1 MKDLMWF
8 LFKVSNSLLQVVL
21 SYFNRQ
27 IILAIFIGQ
36 ILDMGNIYNFLV
48 LFLFF
53 CLTRFSYAQNFT
65 FKRLTIN
72 QELSNNTIYAIAE
85 DADGFLWFGSR
96 DGLNKY
102 DGYEF
107 TVFKSDPSDSL
118 SLPGNNIQALFAH
131 PNGDLWIGL
140 RQAGLCIL
148 DRATQQFRV
157 NPFSQV
163 YEDWRAVSIQAIFR
177 DSKGYMWLGSSGRGV
192 VRISPDNQKLE
203 YFGVE
208 APAPKRHLQEHSCFS
223 FAEDQAGNVWM
234 GTNGHRLH
242 CYLRGKDSVMVVE
255 DDPASGIDMYSY
267 TKSLLIKDGILWIG
281 TEGNGVIRYDIGSGK
296 FLGKALGNALVKDLI
311 LYQGMTLISTDG
323 DGLFLTKDDG
333 RTYQAVQS
341 IPHLHNS
348 LNTDALYDLFADS
361 RQNLWIGSFNGGVN
375 LYTPHKNEFQ
385 TYPQISGS
393 LEAPGSQ
400 SVLAFLEDKEG
411 FIWIGK
417 DGGGLVRV
425 HPSGQTNATYR
436 ADPSK
441 PGSISSDV
449 VTAVYQDSKGRFW
462 AGTFSRG
469 LDLFDPQRG
478 TLENFRN
485 DALDSFSISNDNV
498 WSVVEDSRGNL
509 WIGTLGGGLN
519 RFDFEKKKFY
529 RYTPDTNI
537 PPRPGRLF
545 DWNVRVLLV
554 DRQDNL
560 WVGTEFGGLNKRDP
574 ATGQFSHWL
583 ANTGDSTA
591 LQSNFILCLHLDR
604 KGRLWVGTEGGGLHL
619 MLKEGVF
626 KNYAIKDGLPSNV
639 INAIEEDGSGT
650 LWISTNRGLAALNP
664 ETGMV
669 ATFDQHD
676 GLQSN
681 QFNPGASLRT
691 RKGEIYFGGVLGLNS
706 FIPENIVVDSLPA
719 KVVFTDFKLF
729 NKSLPASACGPL
741 NESPVI
747 DLHYT
752 DNVFT
757 IEFAALEFNNP
768 AKYQYAYRLLGFEE
782 EWNVVNAKQRR
793 ATYTNLNAGEYTFQV
808 RASKSKGVWS
818 EQPIEMVIRVSPP
831 FWKTWWFRAVVT
843 LLAISAVVTFL
854 GFLDSKRM
862 ETHQKRLMKAEQ
874 EILKLRNERLSEEVQ
889 EKNAQLSAA
898 LLQTAHKNTSLD
910 KLKKQLLDI
919 GRDKTADATQKKEIR
934 QLVRKIDSE
943 LSSEDYWE
951 QFQLNFDQVHQQFSQ
966 LLHLRHPE
974 LTPNE
979 IRLCCLLRIN
989 MTNREIASIQ
999 NISLSAVEKSKYR
1012 LKKKLGLDRE
1022 ADLNAY
1028 VLGIS

>member
-1 MKDLMWF
+1 MRNNHYF
-8 LFKVSNSLLQVVL
+8 LAVFLL
-21 SYFNRQ
+21 S
-27 IILAIFIGQ
+27 
-36 ILDMGNIYNFLV
+36 
-48 LFLFF
+48 FF
-53 CLTRFSYAQNFT
+53 TQSAFSQNFT
-65 FKRLTIN
+65 FGHLTIN
-72 QELSNNTIYAIAE
+72 QELSNNTIYAIVE
-85 DADGFLWFGSR
+85 DRDGFLWFGSR

-107 TVFKSDPSDSL
+107 TVFKSDPTDSL

-131 PNGDLWIGL
+131 PGGDLWIGL

-157 NPFSQV
+157 NPFMQV
-163 YEDWRAVSIQAIFR
+163 YDDWRSVSVQAIFR
-177 DSKGYMWLGSSGRGV
+177 DSRGYMWLGTSGRGV
-192 VRISPDNQKLE
+192 VRIDPEVENFE
-203 YFGVE
+203 YFGPE
-208 APAPKRHLQEHSCFS
+208 AQDPRRRLVDHSCFS
-223 FAEDQAGNVWM
+223 FVEDKNGNVWM
-234 GTNGHRLH
+234 GTNDNHIH
-242 CYLRGKDSVMVVE
+242 CYLADTDSIAVIGN
-255 DDPASGIDMYSY
+255 DPAKGIDLYSY
-267 TKSLLIKDGILWIG
+267 TKSLAIKNDVLWIG
-281 TEGNGVIRYDIGSGK
+281 TEGNGVIRYDLERREY
-296 FLGKALGNALVKDLI
+296 LGKALGNALVKDVTP
-311 LYQGMTLISTDG
+311 YRDMMLISTDG
-323 DGLFLTKDDG
+323 DGLFYSKDEG
-333 RTYQAVQS
+333 RSFQAVQS
-341 IPHLHNS
+341 SPNLKS
-348 LNTDALYDLFADS
+348 LNTDALYDLYVDS
-361 RQNLWIGSFNGGVN
+361 RDNVWIGSFNGGLNVYVPN
-375 LYTPHKNEFQ
+375 KNEFL
-385 TYPQISGS
+385 THPQLSGTIES
-393 LEAPGSQ
+393 PGSQ
-400 SVLAFLEDKEG
+400 SALAFLEDREG
-411 FIWIGK
+411 YIWIGK
-417 DGGGLVRV
+417 DGGGLVRF
-425 HPSGQTNATYR
+425 HPGNRSYTAYR
-436 ADPSK
+436 A
-441 PGSISSDV
+441 GAISSDV
-449 VTAVYQDSKGRFW
+449 VTSIYEDSKGRFW
-462 AGTFSRG
+462 VGTFSRG

-478 TLENFRN
+478 KLENFRQKPG
-485 DALDSFSISNDNV
+485 DSTSISNDNV
-498 WSVVEDSRGNL
+498 WSVIEDSKGNL

-519 RFDFEKKKFY
+519 RFDFEKRKFY

-537 PPRPGRLF
+537 PPRPDRLF
-545 DWNVRVLLV
+545 DWNIRVLLT
-554 DRQDNL
+554 DEKDHL
-560 WVGTEFGGLNKRDP
+560 WIGTEFGGLNKRDA
-574 ATGQFSHWL
+574 ATGQFTHWL
-583 ANTGDSTA
+583 ANTSDSTA

-604 KGRLWVGTEGGGLHL
+604 RGRLWVGTEGGGLHL
-619 MLKEGVF
+619 MVKEGVF

-639 INAIEEDGSGT
+639 INAIEEDASGT
-650 LWISTNRGLAALNP
+650 LWISTNSGLAALNP

-741 NESPVI
+741 NEKPEI
-747 DLHYT
+747 ALRYT

-808 RASKSKGVWS
+808 KASKSKGVWS
-818 EQPIEMVIRVSPP
+818 EEPIELVIRVSPP
-831 FWKTWWFRAVVT
+831 FWKAWWFRAIVIV
-843 LLAISAVVTFL
+843 LVLSAIVAFL
-854 GFLDSKRM
+854 VFLDSKRM
-862 ETHQKRLMKAEQ
+862 EAHQKRLMKAEQ
-874 EILKLRNERLSEEVQ
+874 EILKLRNERLSEEVK

-989 MTNREIASIQ
+989 MTNREIAAIQ
-999 NISLSAVEKSKYR
+999 NTSLSAVEKSKYR
-1012 LKKKLGLDRE
+1012 LKKKLRLDKE
-1022 ADLNAY
+1022 ADLSAY
-1028 VLGIS
+1028 VLGIL

>member
-1 MKDLMWF
+1 MRNIHYF
-8 LFKVSNSLLQVVL
+8 LTVFLL
-21 SYFNRQ
+21 S
-27 IILAIFIGQ
+27 
-36 ILDMGNIYNFLV
+36 
-48 LFLFF
+48 FF
-53 CLTRFSYAQNFT
+53 AQSGFSQNFT
-65 FKRLTIN
+65 FGHLTIN

-85 DADGFLWFGSR
+85 DRDGFLWFGSR

-107 TVFKSDPSDSL
+107 TVFKSDPTDSL

-157 NPFSQV
+157 NPFSAI
-163 YEDWRAVSIQAIFR
+163 YDDWRSVSVQAIFR
-177 DSKGYMWLGSSGRGV
+177 DSRGYMWLGTSGRGV
-192 VRISPDNQKLE
+192 VRIDPEGKNFE
-203 YFGVE
+203 YFGPEVQD
-208 APAPKRHLQEHSCFS
+208 PKRRLLDHSCFS
-223 FAEDQAGNVWM
+223 FAEDKNGNVWL
-234 GTNGHRLH
+234 GTNDNHVH
-242 CYLRGKDSVMVVE
+242 CYL
-255 DDPASGIDMYSY
+255 PASDSIMVIGNDPGRGIDLYSY
-267 TKSLLIKDGILWIG
+267 TKSLAIKNDVLWIG
-281 TEGNGVIRYDIGSGK
+281 TEGNGVIRYDLARREY
-296 FLGKALGNALVKDLI
+296 LGKALGNYLVKDVVPYKNMI
-311 LYQGMTLISTDG
+311 LISTDG
-323 DGLFLTKDDG
+323 DGLFYSKDEG
-333 RTYQAVQS
+333 RSFQAVQS
-341 IPHLHNS
+341 SPNLKS
-348 LNTDALYDLFADS
+348 LNTDALYDLYVDS
-361 RQNLWIGSFNGGVN
+361 RDNVWIGSFNGGLNVYVPN
-375 LYTPHKNEFQ
+375 KNEFL
-385 TYPQISGS
+385 THPQLSGNIES
-393 LEAPGSQ
+393 PGSQ
-400 SVLAFLEDKEG
+400 SALTFLEDREG
-411 FIWIGK
+411 YIWIGK
-417 DGGGLVRV
+417 DGGGLVRF
-425 HPSGQTNATYR
+425 HPGNRSYTAFR
-436 ADPSK
+436 AEPPR
-441 PGSISSDV
+441 PGAISSDV
-449 VTAVYQDSKGRFW
+449 VTSIYEDRKGRFW
-462 AGTFSRG
+462 VGTFSRG
-469 LDLFDPQRG
+469 LDLFDPRRG
-478 TLENFRN
+478 KLENFRQRPG
-485 DALDSFSISNDNV
+485 DSTSISNDNV
-498 WSVVEDSRGNL
+498 WSVIEDNKGNL

-519 RFDFEKKKFY
+519 RFDVEKKKFY

-545 DWNVRVLLV
+545 DWNIRVLLA
-554 DRQDNL
+554 DGQDNL
-560 WVGTEFGGLNKRDP
+560 WIGTEFGGLNKRDA
-574 ATGQFSHWL
+574 ATGRFSHWL
-583 ANTGDSTA
+583 ANTSDSTA

-604 KGRLWVGTEGGGLHL
+604 RGRLWVGTEGGGLHL
-619 MLKEGVF
+619 MVKEGVF

-639 INAIEEDGSGT
+639 INAIEEDDSGT
-650 LWISTNRGLAALNP
+650 LWISTNSGLAALNP

-691 RKGEIYFGGVLGLNS
+691 RKGEFYFGGVLGVNS

-741 NESPVI
+741 NERPEI
-747 DLHYT
+747 ALRYT

-768 AKYQYAYRLLGFEE
+768 AKYQYAYRLRGFEE

-793 ATYTNLNAGEYTFQV
+793 ATYTNLNGGEYTFQV
-808 RASKSKGVWS
+808 KASKSKGVWS
-818 EQPIEMVIRVSPP
+818 KEPIELVIRVSPP
-831 FWKTWWFRAVVT
+831 FWKTWWFRAIVT
-843 LLAISAVVTFL
+843 LLVLSAIVAFL
-854 GFLDSKRM
+854 VFLDSKRM
-862 ETHQKRLMKAEQ
+862 EAHQKRLMKAEQ
-874 EILKLRNERLSEEVQ
+874 EILKLRNERLSEEVK

-989 MTNREIASIQ
+989 MTNREIAAIQ
-999 NISLSAVEKSKYR
+999 NTSLSAVEKSKYR

-1028 VLGIS
+1028 VLGIV

>member
-1 MKDLMWF
+1 MRNNHHF
-8 LFKVSNSLLQVVL
+8 LIPFLLSFFTQ
-21 SYFNRQ
+21 
-27 IILAIFIGQ
+27 LA
-36 ILDMGNIYNFLV
+36 
-48 LFLFF
+48 
-53 CLTRFSYAQNFT
+53 FSQNFT
-65 FKRLTIN
+65 FGHLTIN
-72 QELSNNTIYAIAE
+72 QELSNNTIYAIVE
-85 DADGFLWFGSR
+85 DRDGFLWFGSR

-107 TVFKSDPSDSL
+107 TVFKSDPTDSL
-118 SLPGNNIQALFAH
+118 SLPCNNVQALFTH

-157 NPFSQV
+157 NPFQQV
-163 YEDWRAVSIQAIFR
+163 YDDWRSVSIQAIFR
-177 DSKGYMWLGSSGRGV
+177 DSRGYMWLGTSGRGV
-192 VRISPDNQKLE
+192 VRIDPKGENFE
-203 YFGVE
+203 YFGPEVQD
-208 APAPKRHLQEHSCFS
+208 PKRRLLDHSCFS
-223 FAEDQAGNVWM
+223 FAEDKNGNIWM
-234 GTNGHRLH
+234 GTNDNHIH
-242 CYLRGKDSVMVVE
+242 CYLPASDSIMVIGN
-255 DDPASGIDMYSY
+255 DPAKGIDLYSY
-267 TKSLLIKDGILWIG
+267 TKSLAIKNDVLWIG
-281 TEGNGVIRYDIGSGK
+281 TEGNGVIRYDLVRGEY
-296 FLGKALGNALVKDLI
+296 LGKALGNYLVKDVVPYKDMI
-311 LYQGMTLISTDG
+311 LISTDG
-323 DGLFLTKDDG
+323 DGLFYSKDDG
-333 RTYQAVQS
+333 RSFQAVQS
-341 IPHLHNS
+341 SPNLNS
-348 LNTDALYDLFADS
+348 LNTDALYDLYVDN
-361 RQNLWIGSFNGGVN
+361 RDNVWIGSFNGGVN
-375 LYTPHKNEFQ
+375 VYVPNKNEFL
-385 TYPQISGS
+385 THPQLSGA

-400 SVLAFLEDKEG
+400 SALAFLEDREG
-411 FIWIGK
+411 YIWIGK
-417 DGGGLVRV
+417 DGGGLVRF
-425 HPSGQTNATYR
+425 HPGNRSYTNYR
-436 ADPSK
+436 AT
-441 PGSISSDV
+441 GSISSDV
-449 VTAVYQDSKGRFW
+449 VTSVYEDSRGRFW
-462 AGTFSRG
+462 VGTFSRG
-469 LDLFDPQRG
+469 LDLFDPHRG
-478 TLENFRN
+478 ALENFRQV
-485 DALDSFSISNDNV
+485 AGDSTSISNDNV
-498 WSVVEDSRGNL
+498 WSVVEDGKGNL

-519 RFDFEKKKFY
+519 RFDVEKRKFF

-545 DWNVRVLLV
+545 DWNIRVLLV
-554 DRQDNL
+554 DGQDNL
-560 WVGTEFGGLNKRDP
+560 WIGTEFGGLNKRDP

-604 KGRLWVGTEGGGLHL
+604 RGRLWVGTEGGGLHL
-619 MLKEGVF
+619 MAKEGVF
-626 KNYAIKDGLPSNV
+626 KNYSIKDGLPSNV
-639 INAIEEDGSGT
+639 INAIEEDDSGT
-650 LWISTNRGLAALNP
+650 LWISTNSGLAALNP

-691 RKGEIYFGGVLGLNS
+691 RKGEIYFGGVLGVNS

-741 NESPVI
+741 NERPEIS
-747 DLHYT
+747 LRYS

-793 ATYTNLNAGEYTFQV
+793 ATYTNLNGGKYTFQV

-818 EQPIEMVIRVSPP
+818 KEPIELVINVSPP
-831 FWKTWWFRAVVT
+831 FWKAWWFRAIVT
-843 LLAISAVVTFL
+843 LLVLGAIVAFL
-854 GFLDSKRM
+854 VFLDSKRM
-862 ETHQKRLMKAEQ
+862 EAHQKRLMKAEQ
-874 EILKLRNERLSEEVQ
+874 EILKLRNDRLSEEVR

-919 GRDKTADATQKKEIR
+919 GRDKTADALQKKEIR

-989 MTNREIASIQ
+989 MTNREIAAIQ
-999 NISLSAVEKSKYR
+999 NTSLSAVEKSKYR
-1012 LKKKLGLDRE
+1012 LKKKLGLEKE

-1028 VLGIS
+1028 VLGIV